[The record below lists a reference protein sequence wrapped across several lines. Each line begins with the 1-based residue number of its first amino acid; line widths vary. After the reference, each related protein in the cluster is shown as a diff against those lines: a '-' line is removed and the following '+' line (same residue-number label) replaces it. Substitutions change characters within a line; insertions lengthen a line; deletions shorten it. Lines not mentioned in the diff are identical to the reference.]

1 MTAVFIHAF
10 GHGSDRAVIRWF
22 LGYHRAL
29 AQNEDTW
36 RPMFISYL
44 GLLAGLALLI
54 WLALRGV
61 NIIFASVV
69 CSLVVVVTN
78 GLPVATSLTEYYAFG
93 NLGAFTFA
101 GRFFLLFA
109 AGAIFG
115 RIMGESHAASSI
127 ALALVRVW
135 GAHRA
140 LLITTLA
147 CAVLTYGG
155 VVVFVVIFAMYPLGL
170 RLLQEADIP
179 KRLFC
184 AALALGAGTFTLTS
198 LPGTPS
204 IHNVI
209 SSAALGTDLYAGGW
223 LGLFGGALMFI
234 SGVWYL
240 ERERLRAAAAGEHF
254 HAGPADRIPQKGT
267 DTNEHPHWV
276 RALLPLLIVIATIV
290 LPRIAGLVGGEQ
302 LGSAAGPI
310 YEILRF
316 AVAQPI
322 LWPSFAL
329 VLGSLAALA
338 LFPRARRQVLG
349 AFGHGTQ
356 DAILPL
362 FNTAA
367 VIGFGGVVTHTAG
380 FSEFT
385 QAMLEAPLPP
395 LLSMFGSISLVAG
408 ITGSASGGLQ
418 IFMATM
424 AQDYL
429 ALGIEPAVL
438 HRLVTMASGGF
449 DSLPHCGA
457 VVAMLAITG
466 LTHREA
472 YRDVFV
478 LTVVIPVVATLLTIG
493 LAALVY

>member
-1 MTAVFIHAF
+1 
-10 GHGSDRAVIRWF
+10 
-22 LGYHRAL
+22 
-29 AQNEDTW
+29 
-36 RPMFISYL
+36 MFISYV

-69 CSLVVVVTN
+69 CSLVVIVSN
-78 GLPVATSLTEYYAFG
+78 GLPLAAGLGEYYAFG
-93 NLGAFTFA
+93 SLGAFTFA

-109 AGAIFG
+109 AGAVFG
-115 RIMGESHAASSI
+115 RIMGESNAAASI
-127 ALALVRVW
+127 ALALVRAW

-140 LLITTLA
+140 LWITTLA

-184 AALALGAGTFTLTS
+184 AALALGAGTFTLTA

-209 SSAALGTDLYAGGW
+209 SSVALGTDLYAGGW
-223 LGLFGGALMFI
+223 LGLFGGALMFAA
-234 SGVWYL
+234 GMWYL
-240 ERERLRAAAAGEHF
+240 ERERVRAVVRGERF
-254 HAGPADRIPQKGT
+254 QPGPLDRIPERGS
-267 DTNEHPHWV
+267 DTSHYPHW
-276 RALLPLLIVIATIV
+276 ALALVPLVVVIVTIVI
-290 LPRIAGLVGGEQ
+290 PRIARMYLGNALEQ
-302 LGSAAGPI
+302 ESGMVLDL
-310 YEILRF
+310 LRF

-329 VLGSLAALA
+329 LLGSVVALL
-338 LFPRARRQVLG
+338 LFPKTRRQVLS

-356 DAILPL
+356 DAVMPL

-380 FSEFT
+380 FEQFT
-385 QAMLEAPLPP
+385 RAMLEAPLPP
-395 LLSMFGSISLVAG
+395 LLSMFASISMVSG

-418 IFMATM
+418 IFMTTM
-424 AQDYL
+424 APDYL
-429 ALGIEPAVL
+429 AMGIEPPVL
-438 HRLVTMASGGF
+438 HRLVTMAAGGF

-478 LTVVIPVVATLLTIG
+478 ITVVIPVAASLLTIG
-493 LAALVY
+493 LSHFIY